1 MPLDVGEVELQSLA
15 LQNNADGM
23 EPMTLILKARQM
35 RAEEIHRLLT
45 SGIKRVTGLI
55 ITPYTLRID
64 YI

>member
-1 MPLDVGEVELQSLA
+1 MTLEVGDVDLRSLA
-15 LQNNADGM
+15 VQPDADGR
-23 EPMTLILKARQM
+23 EAMTLILQARQM

-45 SGIKRVTGLI
+45 SAIKRVSGLI